1 LDDVKGLAEDAAL
14 DADARAA
21 APEHGCE
28 DAVALKIIHTA
39 DWHLGMTFPA
49 FGPDARLR
57 LTRARLEVVD
67 RILGLA
73 ERHGAH
79 AVLCAGDLFDDPD
92 PPRQWWEGLA
102 DKLRARDWS
111 ARPVFLLPGNHDP
124 ITQNGV
130 YSKGHPFR
138 AALPAWVH
146 VVDRDDYEFELAE
159 GGVLYAAPCRSRSE
173 SRDLA
178 LSLLP
183 GRRSGDDRVRI
194 GMVHGQTFDLV
205 GCQMNFPI
213 GRGVAEKKGLDYL
226 AIGDTHGFR
235 DVTPEGHAPTVYP
248 GAPEPTHFGEKQ
260 PGHAVVAYFP
270 KDRRRRALVRQEPVA
285 HYTWAEATV
294 TSLEQLEA
302 LAARDLSQ
310 HVLRLVLDLR
320 ARVDEFDAIER
331 ILMELEGNEAL
342 IGKVAVLQLDRS
354 RLALETSTMEDALE
368 RAPAVLRSVAA
379 RLLSIENEHGKDST
393 RGELARRALYQLYR
407 LTREAS

>member
-1 LDDVKGLAEDAAL
+1 
-14 DADARAA
+14 
-21 APEHGCE
+21 
-28 DAVALKIIHTA
+28 VALKIIHTA
-39 DWHLGMTFPA
+39 DWHLGMSFPS
-49 FGPDARLR
+49 FDPDARLR

-73 ERHGAH
+73 ERHAAR

-92 PPRQWWEGLA
+92 PARQWWEGLA

-111 ARPVFLLPGNHDP
+111 GRPVFLLPGNHDP

-138 AALPAWVH
+138 AAVPSWVH
-146 VVDRDDYEFELAE
+146 VVDRDDYEFELEDGA
-159 GGVLYAAPCRSRSE
+159 VLYAAPCRSRSE

-178 LSLLP
+178 ASLLP
-183 GRRSGDDRVRI
+183 ARAAGDDRIRI
-194 GMVHGQTFDLV
+194 GMVHGQTFDLP

-260 PGHAVVAYFP
+260 PGHAVVVYFP
-270 KDRRRRALVRQEPVA
+270 KDRRRRPLVRQEPVA
-285 HYTWAEATV
+285 QYTWEEITV
-294 TSLEQLEA
+294 TSKEQLQA

-331 ILMELEGNEAL
+331 LLVELEGSEAL

-354 RLALETSTMEDALE
+354 RFTLETSTIEDALGS
-368 RAPAVLRSVAA
+368 APDAVRSVAA
-379 RLLSIENEHGKDST
+379 RLLALESEHGGDSA

-407 LTREAS
+407 LMREAS